1 MAPMTRLLARRHAQ
15 NRRNTLER
23 RDARAGLAL
32 ISPTVIVVLVVVILP
47 VLWTIMLSFQR
58 IKLLNLRT
66 AGIFGSYSLENFR
79 LVLSSPDFA
88 STLIT
93 TLIYTVLGT
102 ALSIGV
108 GLVAA
113 LVVRSPFRGR
123 AFVRGSMLLP
133 YVAPVVA
140 VTFVWQIM
148 LNPQFGIANQWGVNI
163 LGWHHA
169 IPFLS
174 EQYGYLSLLGLHVRV
189 PTALFAVILFDA
201 WRYFPFAFLFIL
213 ARIQAIPADLEEAAR
228 VDGATPLQRFRYI
241 IAPQLKTV
249 IAVLAVLR
257 FIWTFNKFD
266 DIYLLTGGSAG
277 TQVVSVKVYQILT
290 SQADIGQSA
299 AQAVVLAV
307 ILVICLAVYFAF
319 AGRSADDTGDNT

>member
-1 MAPMTRLLARRHAQ
+1 MRR
-15 NRRNTLER
+15 
-23 RDARAGLAL
+23 
-32 ISPTVIVVLVVVILP
+32 
-47 VLWTIMLSFQR
+47 
-58 IKLLNLRT
+58 
-66 AGIFGSYSLENFR
+66 
-79 LVLSSPDFA
+79 
-88 STLIT
+88 
-93 TLIYTVLGT
+93 
-102 ALSIGV
+102 
-108 GLVAA
+108 
-113 LVVRSPFRGR
+113 PFRGR
-123 AFVRGSMLLP
+123 TFVRGSMLVP

-148 LNPQFGIANQWGVNI
+148 LNPQFGIANRWGVSF
-163 LGWHHA
+163 LGWQHP

-174 EQYGYLSLLGLHVRV
+174 EQTGVFDLFGWNIHV
-189 PTALFAVILFDA
+189 PTALITVIIFDT

-213 ARIQAIPADLEEAAR
+213 ARIQAIPGELEEAAR

-266 DIYLLTGGSAG
+266 DIYLPTGGSAG

-307 ILVICLAVYFAF
+307 VLVISLGIYFTF
-319 AGRSADDTGDNT
+319 FGRSMDDTGENI